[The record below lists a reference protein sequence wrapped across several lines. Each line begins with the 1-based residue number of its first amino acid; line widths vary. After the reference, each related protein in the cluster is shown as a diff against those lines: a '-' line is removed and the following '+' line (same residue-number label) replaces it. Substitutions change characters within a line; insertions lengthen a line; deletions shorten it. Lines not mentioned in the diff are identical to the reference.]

1 MRVVGSFANKF
12 DLSHFPIDR
21 QELSIRLRSHHPA
34 HTLHLCQPRDQV
46 KYMSICRRDNFVHDD
61 EWHMASELVAYE
73 SRSHPTDTLN
83 VPAKV
88 YAEYQFR
95 VKVARKWHVYVWDI
109 LMPLW
114 LLSVFSTS
122 SLIVPRSSLGERIA
136 IPLAMILASLT
147 FRNSFIERIPVVS
160 YMTTLDKIILLNFL
174 LFGALLVADVAFVF
188 FDAGGDWLDDGVE
201 IADAKIGISPQLEFY
216 LACGFLS
223 FQGFELLFLF
233 LLLLMASR
241 ANERWL
247 HEQKYHEALTKGVSK
262 WRRQAKRRSQGG
274 AQKHMSFRRLAQ
286 RCSSHASKIS
296 VSPSCEDLPQGT
308 QSKRS
313 RVAMGT

>member
-1 MRVVGSFANKF
+1 MWTPELYFENLDHVDFGTMRQQRLGSAGIVEQWYKVYSAKEAGELKPLISLRMRVVGSFAKKF

-122 SLIVPRSSLGERIA
+122 SLIVQRSSLGERIA

-174 LFGALLVADVAFVF
+174 LFG
-188 FDAGGDWLDDGVE
+188 GGL
-201 IADAKIGISPQLEFY
+201 
-216 LACGFLS
+216 C
-223 FQGFELLFLF
+223 
-233 LLLLMASR
+233 
-241 ANERWL
+241 AN
-247 HEQKYHEALTKGVSK
+247 
-262 WRRQAKRRSQGG
+262 
-274 AQKHMSFRRLAQ
+274 
-286 RCSSHASKIS
+286 
-296 VSPSCEDLPQGT
+296 
-308 QSKRS
+308 
-313 RVAMGT
+313 